1 MDANANRKERDE
13 MKEKKQNGIE
23 CQKKR
28 TNEGEFDKEIDD
40 VRGDIKER
48 RTVKRSPP
56 PFQCPQGRLIN
67 SKSKPRVEDEAEK
80 KGKRRSVEEEEEEE
94 DDDDEDPAA
103 ARRLIGRYLILL
115 AIYLDRE
122 S

>member
-1 MDANANRKERDE
+1 MPKKKNQQRGIRQRNRWRSRGH
-13 MKEKKQNGIE
+13 QRTSNG
-23 CQKKR
+23 QAA
-28 TNEGEFDKEIDD
+28 
-40 VRGDIKER
+40 
-48 RTVKRSPP
+48 PP

>member
-1 MDANANRKERDE
+1 MESNAKKKEPT
-13 MKEKKQNGIE
+13 KGNSTKKSM
-23 CQKKR
+23 
-28 TNEGEFDKEIDD
+28 TFEGTSKN
-40 VRGDIKER
+40 VER
-48 RTVKRSPP
+48 SSGPP